1 MVTKECKMK
10 DFSKLD
16 ASPAAMLV
24 QLASRFESSIY
35 VDQGAR
41 RTNAKSIMGVMIL
54 NFTTGTDAIITGCH
68 QKLQEPYHRR
78 LCDGSLR
85 YRAEQCHRSAQGGC
99 QERHPQRYHREQLR
113 SS

>member
-35 VDQGAR
+35 VDQGAK

-54 NFTTGTDAIITGCH
+54 NFATGAEATITVTGADEEVALEEIY
-68 QKLQEPYHRR
+68 KFLSE
-78 LCDGSLR
+78 
-85 YRAEQCHRSAQGGC
+85 
-99 QERHPQRYHREQLR
+99 
-113 SS
+113 

>member
-16 ASPAAMLV
+16 AIPAAMLV

-54 NFTTGTDAIITGCH
+54 NFTTGTDAIITVNGADEEVALEEVY
-68 QKLQEPYHRR
+68 KFL
-78 LCDGSLR
+78 SV
-85 YRAEQCHRSAQGGC
+85 
-99 QERHPQRYHREQLR
+99 
-113 SS
+113 

>member
-54 NFTTGTDAIITGCH
+54 NFTTGTDAIITVNGADEEVALEEVY
-68 QKLQEPYHRR
+68 KFL
-78 LCDGSLR
+78 
-85 YRAEQCHRSAQGGC
+85 SA
-99 QERHPQRYHREQLR
+99 
-113 SS
+113 

>member
-35 VDQGAR
+35 VDQGAK

-54 NFTTGTDAIITGCH
+54 NFTTGTDATITVNGADEEVALEEIY
-68 QKLQEPYHRR
+68 KFL
-78 LCDGSLR
+78 SV
-85 YRAEQCHRSAQGGC
+85 
-99 QERHPQRYHREQLR
+99 
-113 SS
+113 

>member
-35 VDQGAR
+35 IDQGAKR
-41 RTNAKSIMGVMIL
+41 
-54 NFTTGTDAIITGCH
+54 
-68 QKLQEPYHRR
+68 
-78 LCDGSLR
+78 
-85 YRAEQCHRSAQGGC
+85 
-99 QERHPQRYHREQLR
+99 
-113 SS
+113 